1 MNIVFF
7 LSYSSC
13 GSYHTAL
20 ISDKGRL
27 FLFGNNSNQQLG
39 RAGSHQHRGPLE
51 VSLPDPVRIVACG
64 IRHTVVLTERGDVYT
79 CGMSITE

>member
-1 MNIVFF
+1 MIWLVF
-7 LSYSSC
+7 SSC
-13 GSYHTAL
+13 GYYHTAL

-39 RAGSHQHRGPLE
+39 RAVSEQHRGPLE
-51 VSLPDPVRIVACG
+51 VSLPDPVRFVACG

-79 CGMSITE
+79 CGMSMTV